1 MFAETQPTVKAADQ
15 AMAGL
20 GRQLRRLPLL
30 ARILLVNS
38 LIVALGAVA
47 GTVVVVW
54 HVRSY
59 PLDYHYE
66 LIGVFLLVGI
76 LLSGA
81 VNYIALRLTLAPLDR
96 IQSTVDAVRAGR
108 RDVRAD
114 PGPAGDEQFTRLA
127 ETFNRMLDHLDEDAR
142 QLHQLSGAI
151 IQAQEEERRRVAREL
166 HDEAAQALTSLLVRI
181 RLLERADDL
190 AAARQHTRELREI
203 TAGALEQVRR
213 VALELRPT
221 ILDDLGLLAALEWR
235 VDEFNAAGS
244 ARATLATDC
253 RDLRLSQAAE
263 LALFRV
269 AQEALTNAARHA
281 GASEVALSLCCD
293 RGMLTLAIADN
304 GRGFDPAAATDGLG
318 LRGMRERLALIGG
331 SLTIEGAP
339 GAGTRVTARVPGVA
353 GCVAS
358 QATIRGARDGDTNQT
373 AAGR

>member
-1 MFAETQPTVKAADQ
+1 MIAETVRAGAGGPPAA
-15 AMAGL
+15 L
-20 GRQLRRLPLL
+20 GRQLRRLTLL

-59 PLDYHYE
+59 PDDFHYE
-66 LIGVFLLVGI
+66 LIGFFLLAGV

-96 IQSTVDAVRAGR
+96 IQETVDAVREGR

-114 PGPAGDEQFTRLA
+114 PGPAGDERFARLA
-127 ETFNRMLDHLDEDAR
+127 ETLNLMLDHLDEDAR

-151 IQAQEEERRRVAREL
+151 IQAQEDERQRVAREL

-181 RLLERADDL
+181 RLLERADDPM
-190 AAARQHTRELREI
+190 AARQHTRELREL

-235 VDEFNAAGS
+235 VDEFNAAGA
-244 ARATLATDC
+244 ARAALSAEC
-253 RDLRLSQAAE
+253 RDPRLGHAGE

-269 AQEALTNAARHA
+269 AQEALTNVARHA
-281 GASEVALSLCCD
+281 GAARVAIALRCDGARLTLEVAD
-293 RGMLTLAIADN
+293 D
-304 GRGFDPAAATDGLG
+304 GRGFDPAAATAGLG
-318 LRGMRERLALIGG
+318 LRGMRERLALVGG
-331 SLTIEGAP
+331 DLTIEGAP
-339 GAGTRVTARVPGVA
+339 GAGTRV
-353 GCVAS
+353 VAS
-358 QATIRGARDGDTNQT
+358 VPVAAPGAGPREV
-373 AAGR
+373 R